1 MICGVVSSIFLDQY
15 AAYVGFDTG
24 EACCL
29 FIWGVYASKLQAFVC
44 WNASKLGFSNCGPV
58 FLSSS
63 ACSLVQ
69 TTRYCLAGKAGTD
82 SGAKA
87 SSQPPGEP
95 VPDLLTPCLV
105 ATATR
110 SVLACKQEH
119 GVHGLQPVQIQAL
132 QEAERLPF
140 IPETAQ
146 QRVLIEFRERGRKVT
161 AHSWCC
167 LYF

>member
-1 MICGVVSSIFLDQY
+1 MLLVHLGGVCKQAPSIRLLECEQ
-15 AAYVGFDTG
+15 AR
-24 EACCL
+24 L
-29 FIWGVYASKLQAFVC
+29 FQLRTC
-44 WNASKLGFSNCGPV
+44 FSE
-58 FLSSS
+58 LI
-63 ACSLVQ
+63 CSLLQ

-110 SVLACKQEH
+110 FVLACKQEH
-119 GVHGLQPVQIQAL
+119 GVHGLQPAQIQAL